1 MQIGWSQTH
10 NPPASGFC
18 MSSSSWVI
26 CPSIGKLTLGSHP
39 LPALLSLVLLIHT
52 LLMVT
57 FISYSPRRGETFCSC
72 SYLVQD
78 SAGSLG
84 LLHHSFGNTIHLVT
98 LSGRRGRGKKR
109 RKPLEICGRDQ
120 GQHFKLTH
128 LGILSPPSLEVQWVS
143 YDKVHPSCPGREK
156 TPTMDFMLPIQ
167 K

>member
-78 SAGSLG
+78 SAGSSG
-84 LLHHSFGNTIHLVT
+84 LLHHFHGNTIHLVT
-98 LSGRRGRGKKR
+98 LKWEEREGEEEEEAIRDLRQGPGAAFQTYTFRDF
-109 RKPLEICGRDQ
+109 KPSI
-120 GQHFKLTH
+120 T
-128 LGILSPPSLEVQWVS
+128 
-143 YDKVHPSCPGREK
+143 
-156 TPTMDFMLPIQ
+156 
-167 K
+167 